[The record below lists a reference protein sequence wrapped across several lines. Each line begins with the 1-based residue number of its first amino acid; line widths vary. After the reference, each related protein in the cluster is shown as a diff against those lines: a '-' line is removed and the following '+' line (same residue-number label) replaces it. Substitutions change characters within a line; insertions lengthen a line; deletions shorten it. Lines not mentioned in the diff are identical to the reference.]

1 MSTAI
6 FQAVQV
12 NEIGSVPLQV
22 AIEVGR
28 RQLGMITDQLG
39 KVFVVTDMQLQ
50 STTPNDKGL
59 IDVIMTLTPGNGI
72 AVVYQ
77 DVEEREGP

>member
-1 MSTAI
+1 MSTPT

-28 RQLGMITDQLG
+28 LQLGMITDQLG
-39 KVFVVTDMQLQ
+39 RVFIVTDMRLQ

-59 IDVIMTLTPGNGI
+59 IDVMLTLTPGNGI
-72 AVVYQ
+72 ALVYQ